1 VPKLGRAKWKVSS
14 KDGFLL
20 LHDDDVERGYG
31 NFWEVGF
38 GKRVND
44 VMSLGGS
51 VRSGDYE
58 FGDAGSVAFVM
69 TFSF

>member
-14 KDGFLL
+14 KDCFLL

-31 NFWEVGF
+31 HFWEVGF

-51 VRSGDYE
+51 VRSGDNE